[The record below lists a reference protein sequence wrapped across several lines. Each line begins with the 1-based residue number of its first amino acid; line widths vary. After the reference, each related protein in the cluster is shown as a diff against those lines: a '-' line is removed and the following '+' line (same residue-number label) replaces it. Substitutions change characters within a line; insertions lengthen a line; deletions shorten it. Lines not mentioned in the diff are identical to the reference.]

1 MPILHLKSSSRSAT
15 TRNFSTGSILNSC
28 DWDCQIADVVW
39 TITGGSGGINK
50 RSLVSRLLF
59 LWISGGIITKNSS
72 TYSTCV
78 SKMASNTNI
87 HCQKHICLQFQAES
101 LPPQQYDVSFVSEN
115 GSSDIAMIEGVMR
128 KKLRRFFEQQS
139 VTPILRF
146 EKPSEIVSGTWSVV
160 GDDSPVKNATTL
172 VAKCIVPYNVQC
184 PQAASSPISPI
195 SSTGRVTGF

>member
-87 HCQKHICLQFQAES
+87 HCLKAHL
-101 LPPQQYDVSFVSEN
+101 L
-115 GSSDIAMIEGVMR
+115 
-128 KKLRRFFEQQS
+128 
-139 VTPILRF
+139 T
-146 EKPSEIVSGTWSVV
+146 
-160 GDDSPVKNATTL
+160 
-172 VAKCIVPYNVQC
+172 
-184 PQAASSPISPI
+184 I
-195 SSTGRVTGF
+195 SSWKFSTSTIRRIICQWKWQFRHSHDWRGHEKEVKKIFWTTKCDPNSTFWETKWDRLRNLVHCWRRLTGKKRDNISGKMHCTLQCSMPSSCKLSDLTNIQHR

>member
-1 MPILHLKSSSRSAT
+1 
-15 TRNFSTGSILNSC
+15 
-28 DWDCQIADVVW
+28 
-39 TITGGSGGINK
+39 
-50 RSLVSRLLF
+50 
-59 LWISGGIITKNSS
+59 
-72 TYSTCV
+72 
-78 SKMASNTNI
+78 MASNTNI

-160 GDDSPVKNATTL
+160 GDDSPVKKRDNISGKMHCTL
-172 VAKCIVPYNVQC
+172 QC
-184 PQAASSPISPI
+184 SMPSSCKLSDLTNIQH
-195 SSTGRVTGF
+195 R